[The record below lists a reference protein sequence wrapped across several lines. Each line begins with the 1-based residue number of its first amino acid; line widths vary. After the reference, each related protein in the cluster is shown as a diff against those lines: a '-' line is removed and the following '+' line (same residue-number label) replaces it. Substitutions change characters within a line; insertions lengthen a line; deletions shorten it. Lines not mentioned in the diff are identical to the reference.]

1 MNEIWNKR
9 YVHNIAVTP
18 DDYEPPGFQATS
30 DEDFAFKEETTNIK
44 VGDVLTVS
52 IKYYYQNL
60 VVYSLSLFLSFSL
73 SLSICI
79 HSHFQPFHT

>member
-1 MNEIWNKR
+1 MPVYNIRVVFGNEIWNKR

-52 IKYYYQNL
+52 
-60 VVYSLSLFLSFSL
+60 V
-73 SLSICI
+73 C
-79 HSHFQPFHT
+79 H

>member
-1 MNEIWNKR
+1 MHIT
-9 YVHNIAVTP
+9 AVTP

-52 IKYYYQNL
+52 VSHCYQNL
-60 VVYSLSLFLSFSL
+60 VVYSLSLSPSSPPPPPLPNH
-73 SLSICI
+73 I
-79 HSHFQPFHT
+79 HTRTL